1 MKKEY
6 YELSVAGLKRNLP
19 IVEISPTLKI
29 ASFNIL
35 GDVELI
41 EKIAKEIADNMPDGI
56 DLIICPEAK
65 SIPLVHSIA
74 IKKNINYIVLR
85 KSIKGYMKDPTT
97 IDVNSITTTGKQ
109 ILVLDGPDKE
119 KILNSNKIA
128 LIDDVVSTGGSF
140 LSIKKLL
147 NKIDVKI
154 AWEGTVLLEG
164 DKDFDGLFY
173 LERLPIW
180 QKNIKE

>member
-1 MKKEY
+1 MNKY
-6 YELSVAGLKRNLP
+6 YELSIAGLKRNLP
-19 IVEISPTLKI
+19 IIELSPTLKI

-35 GDVELI
+35 GDLELI
-41 EKIAKEIADNMPDGI
+41 EETAKKIAENMPDGI

-85 KSIKGYMKDPTT
+85 KSIKGYMKDPIT
-97 IDVNSITTTGKQ
+97 IDVNSITTVGKQ
-109 ILVLDGPDKE
+109 ILVLDGPDKD
-119 KILNSNKIA
+119 KILNSKKIA
-128 LIDDVVSTGGSF
+128 IIDDVVSTGGSF
-140 LSIKKLL
+140 LSIKTLL
-147 NKIDVKI
+147 NKLNVKVF
-154 AWEGTVLLEG
+154 WEGTILLEG

>member
-1 MKKEY
+1 MNKY
-6 YELSVAGLKRNLP
+6 YELSIAGLKRNLP
-19 IVEISPTLKI
+19 IIELSSTLKI

-35 GDVELI
+35 GDLELI
-41 EKIAKEIADNMPDGI
+41 EETAKKIAENMPDGI

-85 KSIKGYMKDPTT
+85 KSIKGYMKDPIT
-97 IDVNSITTTGKQ
+97 IDVNSITTVGKQ
-109 ILVLDGPDKE
+109 ILVLDGPDKD
-119 KILNSNKIA
+119 KILNSKKIA
-128 LIDDVVSTGGSF
+128 IIDDVVSTGGSF
-140 LSIKKLL
+140 LSIKTLL
-147 NKIDVKI
+147 NKLNVKVF
-154 AWEGTVLLEG
+154 WEGTILLEG